1 MDRFRHYVL
10 LAALVL
16 LLAEV
21 SGKLIGAAIAGRIL
35 GRRSSSPLIS
45 LNDTVPSSGNIR
57 ASGQRLRSAIVR

>member
-45 LNDTVPSSGNIR
+45 K
-57 ASGQRLRSAIVR
+57 